1 MSCREMN
8 PYRDVRQA
16 SCRKSSIEASL
27 FSIELSLYAMQD
39 RRLQLAEEC
48 PQLKASMLLHRY

>member
-1 MSCREMN
+1 MN